1 MLHSDRLTNI
11 LNRAGRL
18 FAVLAACAILASDLT
33 AQRTLALAVGSRIRV
48 QGQGESSWHVGR
60 LTGASPDTIRVR
72 PCDTCVE
79 DVYSLPSLSAVQVS
93 VGRIRRGSTIFK
105 GAIPGVAIGIAA
117 GQFYGYQKSHGCNDE
132 NSSACGIEYLA
143 APFLGLAGL
152 FMGAAIGSSFR
163 YDDWQTARFR

>member
-1 MLHSDRLTNI
+1 MLRNDRLKNI
-11 LNRAGRL
+11 VNRAGRL
-18 FAVLAACAILASDLT
+18 LVVLAACAILASDLT

-48 QGQGESSWHVGR
+48 QGQSESSWHAGR
-60 LTGASPDTIRVR
+60 LTGVSPDTIRLQA
-72 PCDTCVE
+72 CDTCVE
-79 DVYSLPSLSAVQVS
+79 DVYPLPSLSAVQVS

-105 GAIPGVAIGIAA
+105 GATLGAVIGIAA
-117 GQFYGYQKSHGCNDE
+117 GQFYGYQKSRGCNDE